1 MLTCRSL
8 HSVGVWCLDTDFDDP
23 SPRLWSLKIPQQS
36 SCSTW
41 PSPGFTWHLKTFSH
55 LLSPKPYVTDS
66 KWDREKSETKKRR
79 CVQITTAPPP
89 PYIQLSTIW
98 NHFCYVILFATKWG
112 LDFHGLYHIVLCC
125 TRLQSEAGGRGQ
137 SEREGVYICLVCGLM
152 APYVCEEKWQPEV
165 GSERRPTTPPC
176 SRSARHHPSFRFMP
190 QTYLSR
196 LWMLCCPVSLGMFSP
211 SQHTRLTV

>member
-1 MLTCRSL
+1 MLFLFVTRGANLQEFTFCWSL
-8 HSVGVWCLDTDFDDP
+8 VPRHRLWWPKSQTLESQDP
-23 SPRLWSLKIPQQS
+23 SAVVVQHMTLPRFHMTSKDIQPFIIPQTLCHRQQM
-36 SCSTW
+36 
-41 PSPGFTWHLKTFSH
+41 
-55 LLSPKPYVTDS
+55 
-66 KWDREKSETKKRR
+66 R
-79 CVQITTAPPP
+79 PP